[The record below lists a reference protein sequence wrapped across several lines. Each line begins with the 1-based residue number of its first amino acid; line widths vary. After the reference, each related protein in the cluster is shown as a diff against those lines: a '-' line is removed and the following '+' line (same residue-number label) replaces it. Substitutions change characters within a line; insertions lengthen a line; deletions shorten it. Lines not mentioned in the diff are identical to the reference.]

1 MTERKEQKII
11 VLLSLTPADKT
22 KILVGIK
29 IASLFRKELS
39 LAYNYSSKEKGQ
51 TEVLK
56 EKLTQY
62 TLPIKNNIP
71 GLKVSTLLF
80 SLHVDEIP
88 ETLADNYEAIFI
100 IIDKKEF
107 SKYKSMLSES
117 SVPLL
122 FINSEVGKISDFK
135 QLILPLDLRPENSDT
150 ALWASYFGR
159 FNQSGIVLLAANDKH
174 SEAKKQV
181 AKNVVLTQKLFQKFN
196 IQHKIFKGEKT
207 SFGNSFEALE
217 LAKKSKADLLLIL
230 GSSNITP
237 LDYLLG
243 LPEKKI
249 IKSRAQIPILF
260 LNPKKDNY
268 ILCD

>member
-88 ETLADNYEAIFI
+88 ETLADNYEN
-100 IIDKKEF
+100 K
-107 SKYKSMLSES
+107 
-117 SVPLL
+117 
-122 FINSEVGKISDFK
+122 
-135 QLILPLDLRPENSDT
+135 
-150 ALWASYFGR
+150 
-159 FNQSGIVLLAANDKH
+159 
-174 SEAKKQV
+174 
-181 AKNVVLTQKLFQKFN
+181 
-196 IQHKIFKGEKT
+196 
-207 SFGNSFEALE
+207 
-217 LAKKSKADLLLIL
+217 
-230 GSSNITP
+230 
-237 LDYLLG
+237 
-243 LPEKKI
+243 
-249 IKSRAQIPILF
+249 
-260 LNPKKDNY
+260 
-268 ILCD
+268 